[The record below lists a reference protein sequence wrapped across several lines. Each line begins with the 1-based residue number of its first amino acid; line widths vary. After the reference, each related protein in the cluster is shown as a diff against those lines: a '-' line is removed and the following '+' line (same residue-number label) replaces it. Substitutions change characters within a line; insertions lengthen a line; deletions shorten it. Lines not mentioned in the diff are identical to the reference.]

1 MLLEGGQR
9 WLPPAMTLPTGGS
22 HQTAAQRGGELKV
35 LHDGVRPHAHPPPPL
50 LCVVSWLPKGRQ
62 WLHVIGSCNPPSS
75 ADRHLRQGARL
86 CRGRRRPLSVTRQD
100 KDTPLSDL
108 QRDKFEDLLRGLTA
122 ERGAVRDAMTFAL
135 DHADCAAEVVD
146 ILAEALTLDE
156 TPIPTKV
163 GSTLCVPVLPAVPL
177 LCRPGRELP
186 QGTS

>member
-35 LHDGVRPHAHPPPPL
+35 LVHHSHLSFECHHSCAYQVIPPAGHL
-50 LCVVSWLPKGRQ
+50 
-62 WLHVIGSCNPPSS
+62 WLHAASTMQPANLSQPLCMGTCQPGEHCQTLPSCGP
-75 ADRHLRQGARL
+75 
-86 CRGRRRPLSVTRQD
+86 QD

-156 TPIPTKV
+156 TPIPTKA
-163 GSTLCVPVLPAVPL
+163 GNTALCLCPLQSPAADTAKVVPL
-177 LCRPGRELP
+177 CHSRA
-186 QGTS
+186 